1 MERMEFTDEYRL
13 GLADIDAQHEQLF
26 VLFNSLIE
34 VEERNASHD
43 EICLVVD
50 ELVEYIDIHFKHEE
64 QMLADCGFE
73 GLAEHRNIHNGF
85 VRKIIAFDKSLRRH
99 ESDLTWDILMFLSQW
114 LVQHIMVEDR
124 QYLGAM
130 ETSRS

>member
-34 VEERNASHD
+34 VEERSASHD

-50 ELVEYIDIHFKHEE
+50 ELVEYIDLHFKHEE

-73 GLAEHRNIHNGF
+73 GLAEHRKNHGKILQKGHRNKNHNSAPA
-85 VRKIIAFDKSLRRH
+85 V
-99 ESDLTWDILMFLSQW
+99 
-114 LVQHIMVEDR
+114 
-124 QYLGAM
+124 
-130 ETSRS
+130 